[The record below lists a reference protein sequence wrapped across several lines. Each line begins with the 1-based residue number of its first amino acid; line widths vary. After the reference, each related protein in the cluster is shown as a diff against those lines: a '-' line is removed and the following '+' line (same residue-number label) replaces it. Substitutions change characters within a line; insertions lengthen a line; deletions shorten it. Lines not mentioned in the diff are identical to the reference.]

1 MYVINSVDN
10 TKLPYLDY
18 NPDSNPNPRSSLDA
32 LREKQEGLP
41 REHLP
46 ADSRERREGDGE
58 DLDWEASSSWQRTD
72 RCGESTLLLYMPLR
86 RKGYE
91 WVSDPN

>member
-58 DLDWEASSSWQRTD
+58 DLD
-72 RCGESTLLLYMPLR
+72 
-86 RKGYE
+86 
-91 WVSDPN
+91 